1 MASAATKLSPVAR
14 KSPPGPSSLVFL
26 GVWPG
31 IARDWLGFLERGIRQ
46 YGPVF
51 AFKFFTIPFCYVS
64 EPALIEEILVSGLGE
79 YEKSLDYQILKRM
92 TGNGLLV
99 SEGEF
104 WRRQRRLAQPAFHR
118 ERIEAYARIM
128 TQYTERRLA
137 TWRDGDRR
145 DAHIEMMSLTL
156 EIVAK
161 ALFGMDVTHEAQD
174 FGAILDVFMKEFL
187 NFSLYILPEWLPLPA
202 NWRVQRAT
210 RRLDN
215 IVYGIISERR
225 RRGEDTGDLLSML
238 LAARDDD
245 GKGMSDAQLRSELVT
260 LLMAGHETTANLLA
274 WAFYLLS
281 GNPEVEERLRT
292 EWDLVL
298 EGRAP
303 AAADLRRMPYTEKVV
318 KESLRLYPPAWGVG
332 RRALKDVCLGEYW
345 LPAGTNFLLP
355 QWTVHRDARFFAE
368 PERFLPERWTPEMEK
383 ALPRFAYF
391 PFGGG
396 PRVCI
401 GAAFA
406 QMEAQIL
413 LATIGQKWSL
423 RLLPDPPVELLASIT
438 LRPKHGI
445 PVRLEKR

>member
-1 MASAATKLSPVAR
+1 
-14 KSPPGPSSLVFL
+14 
-26 GVWPG
+26 
-31 IARDWLGFLERGIRQ
+31 
-46 YGPVF
+46 
-51 AFKFFTIPFCYVS
+51 
-64 EPALIEEILVSGLGE
+64 
-79 YEKSLDYQILKRM
+79 
-92 TGNGLLV
+92 
-99 SEGEF
+99 
-104 WRRQRRLAQPAFHR
+104 
-118 ERIEAYARIM
+118 
-128 TQYTERRLA
+128 
-137 TWRDGDRR
+137 
-145 DAHIEMMSLTL
+145 MMSLTL

-187 NFSLYILPEWLPLPA
+187 NFSMYIFPEWLPIPA
-202 NWRVQRAT
+202 NWRIRRAT
-210 RRLDN
+210 RRLDR

-225 RRGEDTGDLLSML
+225 RRGEDIGDLLSML

-245 GKGMSDAQLRSELVT
+245 GNGMSDEQLRSELVT

-274 WAFYLLS
+274 WTFYLLS
-281 GNPEVEERLRT
+281 RNPEVEERLRA

-298 EGRAP
+298 GGRAP
-303 AAADLRRMPYTEKVV
+303 AVADLRRMPYTEKVA

-332 RRALKDVCLGEYW
+332 RRSLKDLQLGEYW

-423 RLLPDPPVELLASIT
+423 RLLPNPPVELLASIT

>member
-1 MASAATKLSPVAR
+1 
-14 KSPPGPSSLVFL
+14 
-26 GVWPG
+26 
-31 IARDWLGFLERGIRQ
+31 
-46 YGPVF
+46 
-51 AFKFFTIPFCYVS
+51 
-64 EPALIEEILVSGLGE
+64 
-79 YEKSLDYQILKRM
+79 
-92 TGNGLLV
+92 
-99 SEGEF
+99 
-104 WRRQRRLAQPAFHR
+104 
-118 ERIEAYARIM
+118 
-128 TQYTERRLA
+128 
-137 TWRDGDRR
+137 
-145 DAHIEMMSLTL
+145 
-156 EIVAK
+156 
-161 ALFGMDVTHEAQD
+161 
-174 FGAILDVFMKEFL
+174 
-187 NFSLYILPEWLPLPA
+187 
-202 NWRVQRAT
+202 
-210 RRLDN
+210 
-215 IVYGIISERR
+215 
-225 RRGEDTGDLLSML
+225 
-238 LAARDDD
+238 
-245 GKGMSDAQLRSELVT
+245 
-260 LLMAGHETTANLLA
+260 MAGHETTANLLA
-274 WAFYLLS
+274 WTFYLLS
-281 GNPEVEERLRT
+281 GNPKVEERLRT

-332 RRALKDVCLGEYW
+332 RRTLKDVQLGEYW